1 MNGFVVALLIA
12 LCGGLAVSFQGV
24 LNSLAGR
31 ALGAPL
37 TGLLVN
43 IAGGTLSLLLLALF
57 SRSLPLGAVDV
68 KAASTAVLA
77 GGIGVFVVFSIA
89 FALPRVG
96 VAAGIAAVIL
106 GQLALSVLADALG
119 WSGTVIPVDLRR
131 VLGLALLAGGVVFLL
146 PPQS

>member
-1 MNGFVVALLIA
+1 MNGFLVALLVA
-12 LCGGLAVSFQGV
+12 LCGGLAVGFQGV

-31 ALGAPL
+31 SLGAPL

-43 IAGGTLSLLLLALF
+43 IAGGTLSLLLLAIF
-57 SRSLPLGAVDV
+57 AKSLPLQTLDV
-68 KAASTAVLA
+68 RAASTATLA
-77 GGIGVFVVFSIA
+77 GGIGIFVVFSIA

-106 GQLALSVLADALG
+106 GQLTLSVLADALG
-119 WSGTVIPVDLRR
+119 WSGAVIPVDLRR
-131 VLGLALLAGGVVFLL
+131 VLGLALLAGGLVFLL

>member
-1 MNGFVVALLIA
+1 MNGWLVALLIA
-12 LCGGLAVSFQGV
+12 LCGGLAVGFQGV

-31 ALGAPL
+31 SLGAPL

-43 IAGGTLSLLLLALF
+43 IAGGTLSLLLLVLF
-57 SRSLPLGAVDV
+57 SRALPLQAVDAR
-68 KAASTAVLA
+68 AASTVVLA
-77 GGIGVFVVFSIA
+77 GGIGIFVVFSIA

-106 GQLALSVLADALG
+106 GQLTLSVLADALG
-119 WSGTVIPVDLRR
+119 WSGSVIPIDLRR
-131 VLGLALLAGGVVFLL
+131 VLGLALLAGGLVFLL

>member
-1 MNGFVVALLIA
+1 MNGWILALLIA
-12 LCGGLAVSFQGV
+12 LCGGLAVGFQGV

-31 ALGAPL
+31 SLGAPL

-43 IAGGTLSLLLLALF
+43 IAGGTLSLLLLMIF
-57 SRSLPLGAVDV
+57 SRALPLGSVNL
-68 KAASTAVLA
+68 KAASTVALA

-106 GQLALSVLADALG
+106 GQLTLSVLADALG
-119 WSGTVIPVDLRR
+119 WSGSVIPLDLRR
-131 VLGLALLAGGVVFLL
+131 AAGLMLLAVSLLLLL
-146 PPQS
+146 PQES

>member
-1 MNGFVVALLIA
+1 MNGLLAALLIA
-12 LCGGLAVSFQGV
+12 VCGGLAVGFQGV

-31 ALGAPL
+31 SLGAPL

-43 IAGGTLSLLLLALF
+43 LAGGTLSLLLLFLF
-57 SRSLPLGAVDV
+57 AKSLPLQAVDV
-68 KAASTAVLA
+68 PAASTVVLA
-77 GGIGVFVVFSIA
+77 GAIGVFVVFSVA

-106 GQLALSVLADALG
+106 GQMALSVFADALG

-131 VLGLALLAGGVVFLL
+131 VLGLALLAGALTLLL
-146 PPQS
+146 PQQS